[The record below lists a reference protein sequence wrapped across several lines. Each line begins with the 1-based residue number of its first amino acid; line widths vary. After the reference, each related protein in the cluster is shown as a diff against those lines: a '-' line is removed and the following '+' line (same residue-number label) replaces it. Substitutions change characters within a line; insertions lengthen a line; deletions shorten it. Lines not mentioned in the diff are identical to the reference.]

1 MAGGWHHHGVSLETV
16 ERFIKMFSSLTATVK
31 AALAVGGTVA
41 VGALVFGFGL
51 PIGIVAGTVAAFGT
65 KAALD
70 KSA

>member
-1 MAGGWHHHGVSLETV
+1 VDGITTALVTRLSKG
-16 ERFIKMFSSLTATVK
+16 FIKMFSSLTATVK